1 MHKLVKMVILFISG
15 VFLLEYS
22 ANGQHL
28 IIGQLLDKN
37 SEAIVSCS
45 VLLYDMENTN
55 SLHAFDIT
63 DKNGHFFIKT
73 TTLDSAMLIVRSMTH
88 QELDTVLYFG
98 ATDSIN
104 VDFILKDKINE
115 FEEIVIEAKASAFEM
130 RGDTIFYH
138 FKNYIDDPDESL
150 ETLINRLPG
159 MSLDKSSGKIKFNGN
174 DISYL
179 LVDGD
184 NLSGKSPQQV
194 LQLIQSKDIE
204 GIQTLQSYH
213 ENPLY
218 KGFKS
223 DQIAINVQ
231 LKDSLI
237 IKKDISFHSGL
248 LDDNR
253 LLGGVSPDFVF
264 MKKKRK
270 LVISSGLH
278 NTGNDLTRS
287 SFGLN
292 PKHTVSTSELFETN
306 YAINRPINPSFE
318 QRQYVLNDQV
328 FSKIQYLDNRNE
340 KRVFRITAN
349 YFRINEEVNTSS
361 IEQFFFDDV
370 SVNRIE
376 LNNNFNSLINEL
388 DIHSSVNFTHNE
400 RANSE
405 FSIKFNS
412 FNTES
417 RFSSIQSDISD
428 GVNNIEYNGNA
439 LSAKYNYFFK
449 PAEKSMISFIT
460 KAEYLN
466 SNQSG
471 IYSNTLANLPL
482 ELSSDQEL
490 NQDKKVIKSQFEWK
504 KNSNNGEINLGIS
517 SFLMREGFQNTIN
530 RSSILSDLSSVN
542 FFGNNNQIA
551 TSAIKQYLAY
561 IISFD
566 KFDIKAEQSLQL
578 QRYTINDEL
587 TKLELNSSQLLPSF
601 SLVFDQKKY
610 QFNRWNLSLTQSY
623 KAPNFVSQNPGAV
636 LVSNRTINIGLP
648 SAKFIQERSIQL
660 RNGYSGKNVE
670 DANGFYQFRFSVD
683 DRSALLTQSIDAL
696 NSVNQF
702 SYINR
707 PSTLLFGLYQR
718 VKKSYLLKTNFEFS
732 GALIRNE
739 FFSNVND
746 DDIQRTTLS
755 TFSPKL
761 STQTALFQRVSLKLD
776 ANFTFSQIT
785 GEEIGSSKISSML
798 MNSALQFKIQK
809 SVSLK
814 LEHRFIQADLS
825 QRSAFNMYG
834 LALRY
839 KAVNQPLNVNLLLN
853 NLTNT
858 QYFETLNFGAFV
870 QNTQRL
876 HVTPFSMLLTAKY
889 RFK

>member
-1 MHKLVKMVILFISG
+1 MCKLGKIVILFISG
-15 VFLLEYS
+15 VFLVKLS
-22 ANGQHL
+22 ANGQNL
-28 IIGQLLDKN
+28 ISGQLFDKN

-45 VLLYDMENTN
+45 VLLYELENTN
-55 SLHAFDIT
+55 SLLAFDIT
-63 DKNGHFFIKT
+63 DKNGHFLIKT
-73 TTLDSAMLIVRSMTH
+73 ANVDSAILIVRSMTH

-98 ATDSIN
+98 AVDSIN
-104 VDFILKDKINE
+104 VDLTLIDKVNE

-174 DISYL
+174 DVSYL

-184 NLSGKSPQQV
+184 NLSGKSPKQV

-213 ENPLY
+213 KNPLF

-237 IKKDISFHSGL
+237 IKKNVSFHSGW
-248 LDDNR
+248 LDDNQV
-253 LLGGVSPDFVF
+253 LGGVTPDFVF

-270 LVISSGLH
+270 LIVSSGIH

-287 SFGLN
+287 SFSLN

-318 QRQYVLNDQV
+318 QRQYVLNDQI
-328 FSKIQYLDNRNE
+328 FSKIQYLDNSNE
-340 KRVFRITAN
+340 NRVFRISAN
-349 YFRINEEVNTSS
+349 YYRINEEVNTSS
-361 IEQFFFDDV
+361 IEQFFFDDT

-388 DIHSSVNFTHNE
+388 DVNSSVNFIHNG
-400 RANSE
+400 RANSDL
-405 FSIKFNS
+405 SIRFNS
-412 FNTES
+412 FNTDG

-428 GVNNIEYNGNA
+428 GLNNVNYNGKA
-439 LSAKYNYFFK
+439 LSAKYNYLYK
-449 PAEKSMISFIT
+449 PTGKSLISFLT
-460 KAEYLN
+460 KTEYLN

-471 IYSNTLANLPL
+471 RYSNTLANLPIDL
-482 ELSSDQEL
+482 TSGQGL
-490 NQDKKVIKSQFEWK
+490 NQDKLFIKSQIEWK
-504 KNSNNGEINLGIS
+504 KSRKKGEINLGIS
-517 SFLMREGFQNTIN
+517 THLLREDFQNTVN
-530 RSSILSDLSSVN
+530 MSSILSDLSSVDS
-542 FFGNNNQIA
+542 FGNNNQIA
-551 TSAIKQYLAY
+551 TDAIKQYLVY
-561 IISFD
+561 IVSFD

-578 QRYTINDEL
+578 QKYAIHDEMAQLEINS
-587 TKLELNSSQLLPSF
+587 TQLLPSF

-610 QFNRWNLSLTQSY
+610 LSNRWNLSLAQSY
-623 KAPNFVSQNPGAV
+623 KAPNFVSQIPNAV
-636 LVSNRTINIGLP
+636 LISNRIINIGLP
-648 SAKFIQERSIQL
+648 STDFIQERSLQL
-660 RNGYSGKNVE
+660 TNTYSGKNVD
-670 DANGFYQFRFSVD
+670 DANGFYQLRFSVD

-696 NSVNQF
+696 SSVNQF

-707 PSTLLFGLYQR
+707 PSTLIFGLYQR
-718 VKKSYLLKTNFEFS
+718 VKNSYLLKTNFEFS

-739 FFSNVND
+739 FFSNVNAD
-746 DDIQRTTLS
+746 EIQRTVLSTISPTLS
-755 TFSPKL
+755 TK
-761 STQTALFQRVSLKLD
+761 TALFQKISLKLD

-785 GEEIGSSKISSML
+785 GDEIGSTRISSML
-798 MNSALQFKIQK
+798 LNSSLQFKVQK

-825 QRSAFNMYG
+825 QKNAFNMFG
-834 LALRY
+834 VALRY
-839 KAVNQPLNVNLLLN
+839 KAVKQPLDINLQLN

-876 HVTPFSMLLTAKY
+876 HLTPFSMLLTAKY